1 MLLHLNSSVIMSN
14 DLWHLSYDSH
24 LLITHTALLNYW
36 WWPLNYHPMHPSWH
50 TSFVHPDAPKQF
62 LNDKQWTTNPL
73 YLPLPPRPLCL
84 HLYTPT
90 LLTSPSTPT
99 QLTSPST
106 PTLLTSPYSPTLLTS
121 PSTPTL
127 LTSQYTPTVYLYI
140 LTHSAYLSIHPH
152 CLSPHTHPL
161 CLPLSTPPL
170 FSPYTPTLLTSQYT
184 PTVLPIHTHSAY
196 LSLHTYSSFQL
207 TSPSTHIKFSTYLS
221 LHNYSSFQLTSPST
235 PIQVFNLPLPPHL
248 FKFSTYLSLHIAAPE
263 QFVDDEQWAMHPL
276 IPCHLSL
283 LQLGIVHMVFSFVK
297 ALLQQ
302 PNPKGYVTK
311 HCDQYNDTT
320 IHIHRYWLKERMTF
334 VPRGADWWNT
344 GYPSLYIVMLTDR
357 RHDSLLHTVML
368 SGGTQ
373 GIILHTVMLTRGT
386 QDSILHTQWCWLE
399 EHKTS
404 FSTHSDADWRNAGHH
419 SPHTAMLT
427 GRTHDIFLHTVMLT
441 GRTHIILHTV
451 MLTGGTHDIILHTVM
466 LTGRTHIIL
475 HTLWCWLEEHRTSFS
490 THSDADWKNTRHHS
504 PHSDADRR
512 NTGHHSPHTVTMIV
526 GTQDTL
532 LCTQWRWLMECRTL
546 SQGTV

>member
-99 QLTSPST
+99 LLTSPST

-140 LTHSAYLSIHPH
+140 LTHSTYLSIHPH

-170 FSPYTPTLLTSQYT
+170 FSPYTPTLLTSPST
-184 PTVLPIHTHSAY
+184 PIQVFNLPL
-196 LSLHTYSSFQL
+196 LSPILSFQL
-207 TSPSTHIKFSTYLS
+207 TSPSIT
-221 LHNYSSFQLTSPST
+221 
-235 PIQVFNLPLPPHL
+235 IQVFNLPLPPHL

-283 LQLGIVHMVFSFVK
+283 LQLGIIHMVFSFVK

-427 GRTHDIFLHTVMLT
+427 GRTHDIILHTVMLT
-441 GRTHIILHTV
+441 GRTHHIILHTV
-451 MLTGGTHDIILHTVM
+451 MLTGRTQDIILHTQWCWLEEHKTSFSTHCDADWRNTGHHSPHTVMLTGRTHDIILHTVM
-466 LTGRTHIIL
+466 LTGGTQDIIL
-475 HTLWCWLEEHRTSFS
+475 HTQWQWL
-490 THSDADWKNTRHHS
+490 
-504 PHSDADRR
+504 
-512 NTGHHSPHTVTMIV
+512 
-526 GTQDTL
+526 
-532 LCTQWRWLMECRTL
+532 
-546 SQGTV
+546 